1 METTPCN
8 AIANARRPVFDSPS
22 FSGIIRPPMS
32 QKTKTELEILLTTYD
47 TEKKPETA
55 HKLIELLRSSL
66 TSTLKEKS
74 ILEADIR
81 KLELFLASNA

>member
-1 METTPCN
+1 M
-8 AIANARRPVFDSPS
+8 
-22 FSGIIRPPMS
+22 FSRPMS
-32 QKTKTELEILLTTYD
+32 QKTKTELEILLNTYD
-47 TEKKPETA
+47 ASKSPETA

-81 KLELFLASNA
+81 KLEIFLSKQWKNTCDGKKTS

>member
-1 METTPCN
+1 
-8 AIANARRPVFDSPS
+8 
-22 FSGIIRPPMS
+22 MS

-47 TEKKPETA
+47 TSKSPETA
-55 HKLIELLRSSL
+55 HKLVELLRSSL

-81 KLELFLASNA
+81 KLEIFLSKQ

>member
-1 METTPCN
+1 
-8 AIANARRPVFDSPS
+8 
-22 FSGIIRPPMS
+22 MS

-47 TEKKPETA
+47 TSKSPETA
-55 HKLIELLRSSL
+55 HKLVELLRSSL

>member
-1 METTPCN
+1 
-8 AIANARRPVFDSPS
+8 
-22 FSGIIRPPMS
+22 MS

-47 TEKKPETA
+47 TSKSPETA
-55 HKLIELLRSSL
+55 HKLVELLRSSL

-81 KLELFLASNA
+81 KLELFLSSQA

>member
-1 METTPCN
+1 M
-8 AIANARRPVFDSPS
+8 
-22 FSGIIRPPMS
+22 FSRPMS

-47 TEKKPETA
+47 TSKSPETA
-55 HKLIELLRSSL
+55 HKLVELLRSSL

-81 KLELFLASNA
+81 KLEIFLSKQ

>member
-1 METTPCN
+1 M
-8 AIANARRPVFDSPS
+8 
-22 FSGIIRPPMS
+22 FSRPMS

-55 HKLIELLRSSL
+55 HKLVELLRSSL
-66 TSTLKEKS
+66 ISTLKEKS

>member
-1 METTPCN
+1 
-8 AIANARRPVFDSPS
+8 
-22 FSGIIRPPMS
+22 MS

-47 TEKKPETA
+47 TSKSPETA
-55 HKLIELLRSSL
+55 HKLVELLRSSL

-81 KLELFLASNA
+81 KLELFLASQE

>member
-1 METTPCN
+1 
-8 AIANARRPVFDSPS
+8 
-22 FSGIIRPPMS
+22 MS

-47 TEKKPETA
+47 TSKSPETA

>member
-1 METTPCN
+1 
-8 AIANARRPVFDSPS
+8 
-22 FSGIIRPPMS
+22 MS

-47 TEKKPETA
+47 AIKSPETA
-55 HKLIELLRSSL
+55 HKLVELLRESL
-66 TSTLKEKS
+66 ISTLKEKS

>member
-1 METTPCN
+1 
-8 AIANARRPVFDSPS
+8 
-22 FSGIIRPPMS
+22 MS

-55 HKLIELLRSSL
+55 HKLIELLRESL

-74 ILEADIR
+74 ILDADIR
-81 KLELFLASNA
+81 KLELF

>member
-1 METTPCN
+1 M
-8 AIANARRPVFDSPS
+8 
-22 FSGIIRPPMS
+22 FSRPMS

-47 TEKKPETA
+47 AEKKPETA
-55 HKLIELLRSSL
+55 HKLVELLRQSL

-81 KLELFLASNA
+81 KLELFLASQG

>member
-1 METTPCN
+1 
-8 AIANARRPVFDSPS
+8 
-22 FSGIIRPPMS
+22 MS

-47 TEKKPETA
+47 TSKSPETA

-81 KLELFLASNA
+81 KLEIFLSKQ

>member
-1 METTPCN
+1 M
-8 AIANARRPVFDSPS
+8 
-22 FSGIIRPPMS
+22 FSRPMS

-47 TEKKPETA
+47 ASKSPETA

-81 KLELFLASNA
+81 KLELFLASQE

>member
-1 METTPCN
+1 M
-8 AIANARRPVFDSPS
+8 
-22 FSGIIRPPMS
+22 FSRPMS

-47 TEKKPETA
+47 TSKSPETA
-55 HKLIELLRSSL
+55 HKLVELLRSSL

-81 KLELFLASNA
+81 KLELFLASQE

>member
-1 METTPCN
+1 
-8 AIANARRPVFDSPS
+8 
-22 FSGIIRPPMS
+22 MS

-55 HKLIELLRSSL
+55 HKLVELLRSSL
-66 TSTLKEKS
+66 DSTLKEKS

-81 KLELFLASNA
+81 KLELFLAGKE